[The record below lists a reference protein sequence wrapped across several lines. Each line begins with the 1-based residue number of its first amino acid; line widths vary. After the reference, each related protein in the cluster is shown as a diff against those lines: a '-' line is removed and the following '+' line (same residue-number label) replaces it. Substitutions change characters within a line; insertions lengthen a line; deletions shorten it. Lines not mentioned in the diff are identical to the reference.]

1 MKLGYSSKKTGGYLL
16 AFFLL
21 FGILVTVASS
31 TAQAQYPY
39 DRYRNDRYRDDR
51 YRNDRYRDDRYRD
64 DRYRDDRYRNDRY
77 RQNGFQMARQQGY
90 SYGINVGAADAQRGQ
105 SFNPQRSR
113 YYRHA
118 DQGYSS
124 YYGNRGQYRQ
134 VFRDAFVQGYR
145 EGYQRYAYNR
155 SRGRWGN
162 RWP

>member
-16 AFFLL
+16 AFSLL

-39 DRYRNDRYRDDR
+39 DRYRNDRYR
-51 YRNDRYRDDRYRD
+51 
-64 DRYRDDRYRNDRY
+64 
-77 RQNGFQMARQQGY
+77 QNGYQVARQQGY
-90 SYGINVGAADAQRGQ
+90 SYGMNVGAADAQRGQ
-105 SFNPQRSR
+105 SYNPQRSR
-113 YYRHA
+113 YYRNA

-124 YYGNRGQYRQ
+124 YYGNRGQYRD

-145 EGYQRYAYNR
+145 EGYQRYAYNNR
-155 SRGRWGN
+155 GRGRWGN